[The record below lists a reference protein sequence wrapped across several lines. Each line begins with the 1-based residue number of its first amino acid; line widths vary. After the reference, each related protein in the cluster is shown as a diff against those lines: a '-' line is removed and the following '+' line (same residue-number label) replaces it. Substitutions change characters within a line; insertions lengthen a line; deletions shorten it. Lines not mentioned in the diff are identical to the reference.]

1 MLAKSVRKYIRV
13 TDDFDYL
20 RPGQQE
26 RQQEAGGGR
35 RRQGGR
41 RGHEGGYSEAATATA
56 AAAAGN
62 HFRSQLA
69 TFCGHVERCASVC
82 VCATCVHCL
91 CVCVFAIMYNLN
103 VNNLPQCGAKA

>member
-20 RPGQQE
+20 RPGQE
-26 RQQEAGGGR
+26 G
-35 RRQGGR
+35 RQGGR
-41 RGHEGGYSEAATATA
+41 RGYSEAATATA
-56 AAAAGN
+56 AAATAAVAAGN

-82 VCATCVHCL
+82 VCL
-91 CVCVFAIMYNLN
+91 C
-103 VNNLPQCGAKA
+103 K